1 MLRSEGAVI
10 GIHTQMFHT
19 GQSNHL
25 ALFQHAKLFV
35 AETVSDDRE
44 TEHTGDLTS
53 QNQFMLGD
61 KYLVAP
67 VLTKD
72 NTRKIKLP
80 KGQWRD
86 DEGKIY
92 KGGKE
97 YNVKD
102 IPLERLPWFEKIR

>member
-1 MLRSEGAVI
+1 MRHMEYSFPNEG
-10 GIHTQMFHT
+10 FEDC
-19 GQSNHL
+19 
-25 ALFQHAKLFV
+25 K
-35 AETVSDDRE
+35 D
-44 TEHTGDLTS
+44 
-53 QNQFMLGD
+53 QFMLGD

-97 YNVKD
+97 YSFKD